1 MRKTNPAWWAAGF
14 CLFAPLATPAAAG
27 HLFTQSSSNKPTW
40 ISEGKGIL
48 IQQYGTESA
57 WSSGGNIE
65 MYFEQPPTVPEGA
78 DTSSANWWQWSVGDV
93 MKITI
98 PTDAD
103 TVILTIGY
111 DTAGTDGCAYSYCG
125 ITGSSFFSFGGITAL
140 QNLSLKDH
148 SGQRYDGNYTES
160 DVYFP
165 WSIQSLAGEFSL
177 GGYRIYTSDG
187 TINGT
192 GSGPLDQNSVID
204 EDDIDVGGG
213 GPKPITGDDNYD
225 TDLGTDL
232 AYVFDGG
239 TLNSSTEV
247 GSDFTLTGNGGT
259 IRVAEG
265 DQASFTGV
273 IADDDPAAPGRLTK
287 TGDGRLE
294 LTGTNSYSGGTSVTG
309 GTLAIASDAAL
320 GAAEGDL
327 TLDGGTLE
335 TTADVTSGRDILLG
349 AAGGTLDVT
358 AGHETVL
365 AGTVADAADGTPGAL
380 TKTGDGR
387 LELTGTNSYSGG
399 TSVTG
404 GTLAIAADAALG
416 AAEGDLTLDGGT
428 LETAADVTSG
438 RDILLGAAGGTLD
451 VTAGHE
457 TVLAGTVADAADGT
471 PGALTKTGDGRL
483 ELTGTNSYSGG
494 TSVTGGTLAIAS
506 DAALGAA
513 EGDLTLDGGTLET
526 MADVTSGRDILLGA
540 AGGTLDVTAGHETV
554 LAGTVADAADGT
566 PGALTKAGDGRLEL
580 TGTNSYSGGTSVT
593 GGTLAIAS
601 DAALGAA
608 EGDLTLDGGTLE
620 TMADVTSGRDILLGA
635 AGGTLDV
642 TAGHETVLAG
652 TVADAADGTPGA
664 LTKAGDGRL
673 ELTGT
678 NSYSGG
684 TSVTGGTLA
693 IAADAALGAAE
704 GDLTLDGGT
713 LETAADVTSGRDILL
728 GAAGGTLDV
737 TAGHETVLAGTVA
750 DAADGT
756 PGALTKT
763 GDGRLELTG
772 TNSYSGGT
780 SVTGGT
786 LAIASD
792 AALGAAE
799 GDLTLDGGTLEATGN
814 MTLARTLLVGEAG
827 GTLEVGGSRT
837 VRATGILAGSGD
849 LAKTGSGSF
858 LFSGMGLHT
867 GALSILEGTF
877 GTSGILSAGSISV
890 ASGARLDTSNRVAA
904 DIEVAGTLAVNEAVS
919 TLTLTRNMTLQESA
933 TLELDIDGRTFSTE
947 GGAGSYD
954 RIDVVGLDAVFLAA
968 GRLVPMLRNIAGAA
982 TNSFTALIGDSF
994 RIVTTANENGIS
1006 GAFSEIVTPAE
1017 GLAANSRFALVYG
1030 SDYIDLVV
1038 TADSFERLAMPFGNR
1053 NGTAAGAAVDMMRDG
1068 DPGFDSTELLYGLY
1082 GLDTAQTAR
1091 ALAQLSGEI
1100 HAFALSDLRKADRV
1114 AAERLTAGAQGLR
1127 PDGRNA
1133 WVDVSGLS
1141 FEADGS
1147 ARASGSSSDS
1157 TLVWLGLDLLSAGN
1171 ATLGL
1176 ALGQSKGDLDAG
1188 LSGDASR
1195 TTDSLAL
1202 YGFGLAGRLSYD
1214 VSLMASRSD
1223 IEGDRTVT
1231 LGTGVQ
1237 SNSFDAEMISV
1248 QASGRIGYRMDFP
1261 DQTAVMPWIG
1271 AEVNWMRADT
1281 YEEEGSAVTGLSIEN
1296 EHVRTTTL
1304 KAGADFSGRF
1314 GSGDRAIWGASLGVR
1329 HLVGEDAVASRRVS
1343 LDGAYWTVSE
1353 PGEDR
1358 TSGFASI
1365 SLGYAPSPNSRIW
1378 TNVGTVRSSGDEQT
1392 YGSVGFN
1399 LQW

>member
-309 GTLAIASDAAL
+309 GTLAIASDTAL

-335 TTADVTSGRDILLG
+335 TTADVTSGRDIQ
-349 AAGGTLDVT
+349 
-358 AGHETVL
+358 
-365 AGTVADAADGTPGAL
+365 
-380 TKTGDGR
+380 
-387 LELTGTNSYSGG
+387 
-399 TSVTG
+399 
-404 GTLAIAADAALG
+404 
-416 AAEGDLTLDGGT
+416 
-428 LETAADVTSG
+428 
-438 RDILLGAAGGTLD
+438 LGAAGGTLD

-526 MADVTSGRDILLGA
+526 TADVTSGRDIQ
-540 AGGTLDVTAGHETV
+540 
-554 LAGTVADAADGT
+554 
-566 PGALTKAGDGRLEL
+566 
-580 TGTNSYSGGTSVT
+580 
-593 GGTLAIAS
+593 
-601 DAALGAA
+601 
-608 EGDLTLDGGTLE
+608 
-620 TMADVTSGRDILLGA
+620 
-635 AGGTLDV
+635 
-642 TAGHETVLAG
+642 
-652 TVADAADGTPGA
+652 
-664 LTKAGDGRL
+664 
-673 ELTGT
+673 
-678 NSYSGG
+678 
-684 TSVTGGTLA
+684 
-693 IAADAALGAAE
+693 
-704 GDLTLDGGT
+704 
-713 LETAADVTSGRDILL
+713 L

-877 GTSGILSAGSISV
+877 GTSGILLADSISV
-890 ASGARLDTSNRVAA
+890 ASGARLDASNRVAA

-919 TLTLTRNMTLQESA
+919 TLTLTRNMTLQENA
-933 TLELDIDGRTFSTE
+933 TLELDIDGRAFSTE

-954 RIDVVGLDAVFLAA
+954 RIDVVGLDAVFSAA

-1017 GLAANSRFALVYG
+1017 GLAANSRFAVVYG

-1038 TADSFERLAMPFGNR
+1038 TADSFELLAMPFGNR
-1053 NGTAAGAAVDMMRDG
+1053 NATATGAAVDMMRDG

-1147 ARASGSSSDS
+1147 AQASGNSSDS
-1157 TLVWLGLDLLSAGN
+1157 TLVWLGLDLLRTGN

-1176 ALGQSKGDLDAG
+1176 ALGQSEGDLDAG

-1237 SNSFDAEMISV
+1237 SNSFDAEMTSI

-1271 AEVNWMRADT
+1271 AEVNWMRA
-1281 YEEEGSAVTGLSIEN
+1281 A
-1296 EHVRTTTL
+1296 
-1304 KAGADFSGRF
+1304 
-1314 GSGDRAIWGASLGVR
+1314 
-1329 HLVGEDAVASRRVS
+1329 
-1343 LDGAYWTVSE
+1343 
-1353 PGEDR
+1353 
-1358 TSGFASI
+1358 
-1365 SLGYAPSPNSRIW
+1365 
-1378 TNVGTVRSSGDEQT
+1378 
-1392 YGSVGFN
+1392 
-1399 LQW
+1399 